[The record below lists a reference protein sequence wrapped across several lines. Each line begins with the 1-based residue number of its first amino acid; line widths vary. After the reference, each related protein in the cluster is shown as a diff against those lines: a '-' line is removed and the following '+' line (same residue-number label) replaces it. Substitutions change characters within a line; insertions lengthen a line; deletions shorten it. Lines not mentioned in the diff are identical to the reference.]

1 MTYVCASILIII
13 IFRSKLMLITTGT
26 DGKKNVDRYLK
37 VFSLVEVLDK
47 HLHDLIQAGCSLFAK
62 FVATVYCDQMRKV
75 SVIVSFGDEGTT
87 LIHGDHELERNLGQI
102 ATFLKV
108 TVTFELITHSS
119 ELVGFILDEINRR
132 SASNLLQNMPY
143 FISTKPKVVY
153 FIFFFYF
160 FFSPIHALVYVVLS

>member
-1 MTYVCASILIII
+1 
-13 IFRSKLMLITTGT
+13 MLITTGT

-132 SASNLLQNMPY
+132 SASNLLQNY

-153 FIFFFYF
+153 FIFFLLF
-160 FFSPIHALVYVVLS
+160 FLTNSCPGLCCVVITQCIH

>member
-1 MTYVCASILIII
+1 
-13 IFRSKLMLITTGT
+13 MLITTGT

-153 FIFFFYF
+153 FILFTL